1 MHLIPLQSPSNEAVK
16 VRVDKPVGTQSYE
29 VITEDNA
36 RYRWSRFFFRGKR
49 MLCMVG

>member
-1 MHLIPLQSPSNEAVK
+1 MDTVHLIPLQSPSNEAVK

-36 RYRWSRFFFRGKR
+36 RYR
-49 MLCMVG
+49 